1 MTTTGTPRTDASLTE
16 QEAFVSQGLLECCRT
31 LERELTL
38 QKEITKGWLIS
49 RDVILEERD
58 KLQAEVER
66 LKELV
71 NESIL
76 EKSNLSIALVNCQ
89 ENLRRA
95 KMEAAHLFW
104 EELERELDEAQA
116 EAEVERLTKKLSI
129 TEDELAD
136 AREWL
141 DERYKATSEA
151 DDRAEK
157 AEAEVERLRAF
168 IANEL
173 QNKNSDLRDNLSR
186 LIEFSERYTT
196 CRPDCP
202 ADHDGPLHCT
212 CGYQKGIEEVWAL
225 RKALNP
231 TDK

>member
-116 EAEVERLTKKLSI
+116 EAEVERL
-129 TEDELAD
+129 
-136 AREWL
+136 
-141 DERYKATSEA
+141 
-151 DDRAEK
+151 
-157 AEAEVERLRAF
+157 RAF